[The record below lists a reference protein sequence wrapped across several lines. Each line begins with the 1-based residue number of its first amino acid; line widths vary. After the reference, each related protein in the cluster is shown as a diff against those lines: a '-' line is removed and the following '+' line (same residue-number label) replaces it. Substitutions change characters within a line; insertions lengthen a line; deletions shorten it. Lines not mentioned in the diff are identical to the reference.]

1 MTQQEIQETL
11 NILDSLEIEECLEI
25 MKEKIHP
32 QTRTCI
38 VPLLQACDMVSAQ
51 NIYAEMSV
59 PPFSKSAMDGY
70 AVRASDIE
78 MATLDKPV
86 TLKVKGEILAGDY
99 ENFNYE
105 PNTAVRVMTGAMIP
119 TGYDAVV
126 KQEDTDYGEQLV
138 QIYKSVKP
146 YMNYCKAGEDIQNG
160 QILVHKN
167 TKLEPIHI
175 GLLASVGIADV
186 CVYEPIK
193 VAILSTGT
201 ELRNVGEALA
211 EGKIYNNIAYLLAA
225 SVQRQ
230 GVKISFMQTC
240 EDDESILADKIMEAV
255 QMSDLVI
262 TTGAVSV
269 GKKDIVPKVLEALGA
284 KILFRR
290 ANIQPGTPTTAS
302 VYGDKLI
309 LSLSGNPYAAFV
321 NFELYFWPIRALM
334 MHNESFNVTVETA
347 VLQSEYNKINKMRR
361 MIRAR
366 VENGNVYIPTQVHAA
381 SVINNLQECN
391 CMIDLEPNRKVSVG
405 DTVTVRYIV

>member
-11 NILDSLEIEECLEI
+11 NILDLLEIEECLEI

-78 MATLDKPV
+78 MAALDKPV

-99 ENFNYE
+99 KNFNYE

-269 GKKDIVPKVLEALGA
+269 GKKDIVPKVLEALDA
-284 KILFRR
+284 EILFRR

-321 NFELYFWPIRALM
+321 NFELYFWPILALM
-334 MHNESFNVTVETA
+334 MHNESFNVTVGTA